1 MVIPVQ
7 QWNEGFFYCI
17 CRLRIVLKI
26 YIYMSSVNEALQ
38 SQFSRSY

>member
-7 QWNEGFFYCI
+7 QWNEGFLLY
-17 CRLRIVLKI
+17 LSTENSVKN